1 MAILAFDLGGSSVK
15 YGVWTGKELTNQGS
29 FPTPGSWEEM
39 KAHLYSVYVD
49 KRNESISGVAFSS
62 PGVVD
67 EKSQQILGISAIP
80 YIHHFNI
87 YEELE
92 ALFGLPVTI
101 ENDANCAGLAEIYEG
116 AAKGK
121 KKCFLSLLGQE
132 LAERFFAMVNCTK
145 ALIYM
150 EASLD

>member
-1 MAILAFDLGGSSVK
+1 
-15 YGVWTGKELTNQGS
+15 
-29 FPTPGSWEEM
+29 M
-39 KAHLYSVYVD
+39 KAHLYSVYAD

-101 ENDANCAGLAEIYEG
+101 ENDANCAGLAEIYE
-116 AAKGK
+116 AQRKG

-132 LAERFFAMVNCTK
+132 LAERFFAMVWCTK

>member
-1 MAILAFDLGGSSVK
+1 MTK
-15 YGVWTGKELTNQGS
+15 
-29 FPTPGSWEEM
+29 
-39 KAHLYSVYVD
+39 
-49 KRNESISGVAFSS
+49 
-62 PGVVD
+62 
-67 EKSQQILGISAIP
+67 KSTDFRISAIP

-132 LAERFFAMVNCTK
+132 LAEQFFAMVNCTK

-150 EASLD
+150 EASLTELLSTTKHSVKLAQLSKWLSAIVNELESKNRR

>member
-1 MAILAFDLGGSSVK
+1 
-15 YGVWTGKELTNQGS
+15 
-29 FPTPGSWEEM
+29 M
-39 KAHLYSVYVD
+39 KAHLYSVYAD

-132 LAERFFAMVNCTK
+132 LAEQFFAMVNCTK

>member
-1 MAILAFDLGGSSVK
+1 
-15 YGVWTGKELTNQGS
+15 
-29 FPTPGSWEEM
+29 M
-39 KAHLYSVYVD
+39 KAHLYSVYAD

-132 LAERFFAMVNCTK
+132 LVERFFAMANCTK
-145 ALIYM
+145 VLIYM